1 MELETGAERSKDGS
15 CDFVIHLCA
24 LCILNPFQICA
35 SLLAAVKK
43 LFLKKLIDHSL
54 YPGFQEWIY
63 SIGFFRCS
71 RINLTYSAVE
81 SF

>member
-43 LFLKKLIDHSL
+43 LFLKKFIVFILAFKNGYTVSD
-54 YPGFQEWIY
+54 F
-63 SIGFFRCS
+63 
-71 RINLTYSAVE
+71 SAVHILI
-81 SF
+81 